1 MNKLSIALILSLS
14 LLAACSEDDDTNNTS
29 GADMATPDQSVTPD
43 ASPDLPAA
51 DAIEVVGEWSDSFG
65 GMPTISATKW
75 AADTIVEFDN
85 TQNIAIVQAAA
96 DDMFNPNKFS
106 RYVWTDLKDGS
117 FYYCTEVFGKDT
129 AALAKAD
136 PATSDATDPDN
147 SGCGGAFS
155 WTKMSPR

>member
-14 LLAACSEDDDTNNTS
+14 LSMLSACGEEDD
-29 GADMATPDQSVTPD
+29 PDDVEPNVQPTVV
-43 ASPDLPAA
+43 
-51 DAIEVVGEWSDSFG
+51 EVIGEWSDSFG

-75 AADTIVEFDN
+75 DADTIVEFDN
-85 TQNIAIVQAAA
+85 TKNIAIVQAAP

-106 RYVWTDLKDGS
+106 RYVWTDLKDGG

-136 PATSDATDPDN
+136 PATSDATAPDTG
-147 SGCGGAFS
+147 GCGGFP

>member
-14 LLAACSEDDDTNNTS
+14 LSMLSACGEDDDTSEDTNNVQPT
-29 GADMATPDQSVTPD
+29 T
-43 ASPDLPAA
+43 
-51 DAIEVVGEWSDSFG
+51 IEIVGEWSDSFG

-85 TQNIAIVQAAA
+85 TKNIAIVQAAA

-129 AALAKAD
+129 AALAKSD
-136 PATSDATDPDN
+136 PATSDATAPDAG
-147 SGCGGAFS
+147 GCGGAFP